1 MLNSIANMVGFRNAN
16 HLAYFLISFNCIVF
30 TTILVFKNKDLSR
43 WPILIFLAVL
53 HFLTTF
59 LAIDVVFIKKWKSNV
74 YSKDCIWYN
83 ALLGIG
89 YLSIYFVS

>member
-16 HLAYFLISFNCIVF
+16 HLTYFLTSLSCIALTSAFV
-30 TTILVFKNKDLSR
+30 LRDKDLSR
-43 WPILIFLAVL
+43 WPVLIFLAVL

-59 LAIDVVFIKKWKSNV
+59 LAIHVVFIKKWESKV